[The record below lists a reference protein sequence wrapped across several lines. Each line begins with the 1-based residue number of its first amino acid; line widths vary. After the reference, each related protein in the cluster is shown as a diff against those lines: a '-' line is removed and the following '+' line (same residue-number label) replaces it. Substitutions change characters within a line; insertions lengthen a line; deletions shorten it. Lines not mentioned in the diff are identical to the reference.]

1 MNNIKNGW
9 ENIDEFVGIP
19 GYGITSV
26 ELFIKG
32 RSATIYN
39 KVRGIFTRDFIFK
52 SLAFIFM
59 MLNLLV
65 YGDYPGIVILNAVL
79 LAFLF
84 LFAFIEIRY
93 FMSFRQS
100 ADPAKTSK
108 DNLSSLLT
116 YLERKFPLSTALRST
131 TYLLTFTSGMMFY
144 FFVEYGRVKPFTP
157 MSIFVFSFICLM
169 GMLFGYLID
178 MKQVSYHI
186 KHIKICLS
194 GLNDN
199 ALAMASEAIELKRKK
214 DVTVL
219 VLMQVLIFLG
229 LLVIVIV
236 LKGIMG

>member
-26 ELFIKG
+26 EQFIKG

-39 KVRGIFTRDFIFK
+39 KVRGIFIRDFIFK

-100 ADPAKTSK
+100 ADPAKSSK
-108 DNLSSLLT
+108 ENLSSLLT
-116 YLERKFPLSTALRST
+116 YLQRKFPLSTALRST

-194 GLNDN
+194 ELNDN

-219 VLMQVLIFLG
+219 VLMQVLIFFG